1 MEGQLG
7 LTQQPEEFDMPD
19 RVKIEIHGKRLS
31 KEQLGT
37 VPVVDKQT
45 GKWSSEETVAL
56 KLAEA

>member
-1 MEGQLG
+1 MG